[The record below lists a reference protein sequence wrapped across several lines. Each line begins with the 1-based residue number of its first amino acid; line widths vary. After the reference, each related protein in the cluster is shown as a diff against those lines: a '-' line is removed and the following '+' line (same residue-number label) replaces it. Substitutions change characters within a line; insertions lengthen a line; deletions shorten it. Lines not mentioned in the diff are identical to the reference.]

1 MVAYH
6 HSCIRGEERMLKRFE
21 LRVFGGY
28 VRLFVLGVGKNALGL
43 ESSPGL
49 LKSPCLDAGE

>member
-1 MVAYH
+1 
-6 HSCIRGEERMLKRFE
+6 MLKRFE